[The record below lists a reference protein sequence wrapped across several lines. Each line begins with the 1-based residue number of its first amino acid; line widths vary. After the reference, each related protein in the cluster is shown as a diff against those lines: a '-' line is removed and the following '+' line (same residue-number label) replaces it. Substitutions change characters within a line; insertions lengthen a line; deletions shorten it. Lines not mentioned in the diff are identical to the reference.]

1 MLFLRLTF
9 ESVRFAWQ
17 ALRSNLLRTLLSLL
31 GVTIGI
37 FAIITV
43 LTVVDSL
50 EKNVKDSMSFLGTE
64 TVYLSKWPFIFSPS
78 VPWWKYFNRPAV
90 TYTEYRHVNR
100 YITTAKAISIIDSRG
115 NTTLKNQS
123 NSIQGVNVWGT
134 SEGYDQIVE
143 IPFGDGRYFTQMEQE
158 SGREVAIIG
167 YNIAETLFPGLN
179 PLGKTF
185 KLKGLNF
192 VVIGTLKKQGNGVL
206 GGPDFDNTSFIPYK
220 TFEKLFHTKFSEP
233 TMVAKGLPEDD
244 NLNQLEA
251 ELTGLMRG
259 RRGLKPAQED
269 NFSISRSEMVMTAV
283 EGVFS
288 ALSIGGWIIGSFS
301 ILVGGFGIANIMF
314 VSVKERTSIIGIQK
328 SLGAKN
334 YFILFQ
340 FLFEAVFLSVL
351 GGATGLL
358 IVYLITL
365 IPFGSLEVNLSLKN
379 IVLGLSVSSIIGII
393 SGVIPA
399 ASAARLDPVT
409 AIRSK

>member
-1 MLFLRLTF
+1 MLFLRLTY
-9 ESVRFAWQ
+9 ESFRFAWH

-50 EKNVKDSMSFLGTE
+50 EKNVKDSMAFLGSE
-64 TVYLSKWPFIFSPS
+64 TVYVSKWPFIFSPN
-78 VPWWKYFNRPAV
+78 VPWWKYFNRPDI
-90 TYTEYRHVNR
+90 TYAEYRHVDR
-100 YITTAKAISIIDSRG
+100 YLTAAKALSIINSRG
-115 NTTLKNQS
+115 NNTLRNKS
-123 NSIQGVNVWGT
+123 NSIQGVYIWGT
-134 SEGYDQIVE
+134 SENYDQIGE
-143 IPFGDGRYFTQMEQE
+143 IPFEDGRYFTPQEQE
-158 SGREVAIIG
+158 SGRETAIIG

-185 KLKGLNF
+185 KVKGLNF

-206 GGPDFDNTSFIPYK
+206 GGPDFDNTCFIPYK
-220 TFEKLFHTKFSEP
+220 AYEKMFHTKFSEP
-233 TMVAKGLPEDD
+233 SMVAKGLPEDD

-251 ELTGLMRG
+251 EVIGLMRG

-269 NFSISRSEMVMTAV
+269 NFAVNRSELVMTAV
-283 EGVFS
+283 EGIFS
-288 ALSIGGWIIGSFS
+288 ALTVAGWIIGSFS

-314 VSVKERTSIIGIQK
+314 VSVKERTNIIGIQK

-351 GGATGLL
+351 GGAAGLL
-358 IVYLITL
+358 IVYLVTL
-365 IPFGSLEVNLSLKN
+365 IPFGSLEVTLSLKN
-379 IVLGLSVSSIIGII
+379 IILGLGVSSVIGVL

-399 ASAARLDPVT
+399 ASAARLDPVI